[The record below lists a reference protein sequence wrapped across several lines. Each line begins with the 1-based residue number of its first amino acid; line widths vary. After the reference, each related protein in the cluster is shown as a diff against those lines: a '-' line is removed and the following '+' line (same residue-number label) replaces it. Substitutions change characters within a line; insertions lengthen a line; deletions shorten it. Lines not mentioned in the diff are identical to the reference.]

1 MCTGIEIAL
10 IAGAAVSA
18 VGTIQQGQA
27 AKQQG
32 KLQAQVLTQQATS
45 ERAQAAG
52 REEDFRRTQSRVAAA
67 RRAALGGSGV
77 DPSTGSPLLVSEDFA
92 GEVELQ
98 AQRIR
103 AGGEVRGTR
112 LEQQANLQRL
122 AGSQA
127 QTAGFLRSGSL
138 LLSGAGRTF
147 A

>member
-18 VGTIQQGQA
+18 VGAIKQGQA

-32 KLQAQVLTQQATS
+32 GLQARILTQQATS
-45 ERAQAAG
+45 EREQAAG
-52 REEDFRRTQSRVAAA
+52 REEDFRRNQSRVLAS
-67 RRAALGGSGV
+67 RRAALGASGV
-77 DPSTGSPLLVSEDFA
+77 DPSTGSPLAVSEDFA

-112 LEQQANLQRL
+112 LEQQAALQRL
-122 AGSQA
+122 SGRQA
-127 QTAGFLRSGSL
+127 ATAGFLRGGSL

>member
-18 VGTIQQGQA
+18 VGSIKEGQA
-27 AKQQG
+27 AKQRG
-32 KLQAQVLTQQATS
+32 GLQARILTQQATS
-45 ERAQAAG
+45 EREQAAG
-52 REEDFRRTQSRVAAA
+52 REEDFRRSQSRVMAA
-67 RRAALGGSGV
+67 RRAGLGGAGI
-77 DPSTGSPLLVSEDFA
+77 DPSTGSPLLVSEDIA

-103 AGGEVRGTR
+103 AGGEVRATR
-112 LEQQANLQRL
+112 LEQQATLQRL
-122 AGSQA
+122 SGRQA
-127 QTAGFLRSGSL
+127 ATGGLLRGGSL